1 MYPKI
6 IQLLEFNL
14 KDAATSLEFAK
25 LKLSR
30 LEQLKPFDNPN
41 LQKEYLEFLQQA
53 NTCKEKIA
61 DLELC
66 INFLKTKYYEQRLV
80 TKQADQS
87 TIDRT
92 GIEND

>member
-6 IQLLEFNL
+6 IKLLEFNL
-14 KDAATSLEFAK
+14 KDAATSLEFAT

-30 LEQLKPFDNPN
+30 LKQLSFFDNPN
-41 LQKEYLEFLQQA
+41 QQKEYLEFLQQA
-53 NTCKEKIA
+53 NICKERIS
-61 DLELC
+61 DLELS
-66 INFLKTKYYEQRLV
+66 INFLKTKYHEQRLV

-87 TIDRT
+87 KIDRT